1 MLSVKSFHVKEHN
14 IQGRRARVSLS
25 SLRWVGQNN
34 SFCSLT
40 PFTLFAHVYFVIETK
55 QCAGDFLL
63 QLQEGV
69 APPVKP
75 TRCLISCQCPKLF
88 SILLLMCSTRQLGFV
103 KPMIIA
109 QCVKGGG
116 ARKMLQTAKT
126 FVTKLV
132 RYIEWIVDPLWGHQ
146 FYLIWY
152 CYGQKRPFFW
162 PKPPFLAMRGS
173 RRPRWLAKVDQMV
186 DHSWTHVGGL
196 T

>member
-1 MLSVKSFHVKEHN
+1 MKKRSNASNASFYEMIKHQTSLATASVFSTVLET
-14 IQGRRARVSLS
+14 RVEAYLKF
-25 SLRWVGQNN
+25 W
-34 SFCSLT
+34 SLT
-40 PFTLFAHVYFVIETK
+40 IPQSPSPLVTVNQARGHSVL
-55 QCAGDFLL
+55 
-63 QLQEGV
+63 
-69 APPVKP
+69 
-75 TRCLISCQCPKLF
+75 
-88 SILLLMCSTRQLGFV
+88 
-103 KPMIIA
+103 
-109 QCVKGGG
+109 KGGG
-116 ARKMLQTAKT
+116 AKKMLQTAKT

-132 RYIEWIVDPLWGHQ
+132 RYIEWIVDPLRGHQ

>member
-1 MLSVKSFHVKEHN
+1 MEHLSTIETDATQVKISPGDKTLPGPGCPSTAAPVPRPRCSSTWSARN
-14 IQGRRARVSLS
+14 PLSGLLTRSPSGRRSAPE
-25 SLRWVGQNN
+25 Q
-34 SFCSLT
+34 T
-40 PFTLFAHVYFVIETK
+40 PCWLFATHSV
-55 QCAGDFLL
+55 L
-63 QLQEGV
+63 
-69 APPVKP
+69 
-75 TRCLISCQCPKLF
+75 
-88 SILLLMCSTRQLGFV
+88 
-103 KPMIIA
+103 
-109 QCVKGGG
+109 KGGG
-116 ARKMLQTAKT
+116 AKKMLQTAKT

-132 RYIEWIVDPLWGHQ
+132 RYIEWIVDPLRGHQ